1 MDRIAEELSD
11 ARAAVLQWAS
21 KDSAATKAV
30 AQVFDKLRL
39 ALQATGN
46 LTAGA
51 DSRAT
56 LKAQALWVQK
66 SPTPPRELE
75 PRPRH
80 RHRLGP
86 IAQNDTARDGSR
98 PRSGK
103 PT

>member
-56 LKAQALWVQK
+56 LKAQARWYEAKLK
-66 SPTPPRELE
+66 
-75 PRPRH
+75 
-80 RHRLGP
+80 
-86 IAQNDTARDGSR
+86 TARIAAAAAIEHKTLELTDR
-98 PRSGK
+98 LV
-103 PT
+103 